1 VARRRLIV
9 KHIDPFT
16 VLKFGAILNA
26 AGFLI
31 LMIASVIVWVV
42 IVRIG
47 LIDRS
52 CDIASDVGFADC
64 GLSSVSYFLA
74 ATLLS
79 LLWAVVQTAM
89 FVFLAFLHNLIADLT
104 GGLSVSVVVEGL
116 PDRSAA
122 RRSPDPKPYLRDDR
136 SVAGPGA
143 RREPPIDP
151 DETRRMPG
159 SSRRDDPP
167 RGGLFDPR

>member
-1 VARRRLIV
+1 MARRRLIV

-16 VLKFGAILNA
+16 VLRFGALLNA

-31 LMIASVIVWVV
+31 LMIASVLVWLVV
-42 IVRIG
+42 VRIG

-64 GLSSVSYFLA
+64 GLSSANYFLA

-89 FVFLAFLHNLIADLT
+89 LVFLAFLHNLIADLT
-104 GGLSVSVVVEGL
+104 GGLSVSVLVEGL
-116 PDRSAA
+116 PERGVA
-122 RRSPDPKPYLRDDR
+122 RPDPDPTPYLRGQR
-136 SVAGPGA
+136 PGA
-143 RREPPIDP
+143 ADP
-151 DETRRMPG
+151 DATRRI
-159 SSRRDDPP
+159 PP
-167 RGGLFDPR
+167 STRQDQAPPGGLFDPR

>member
-1 VARRRLIV
+1 MARRRLIV
-9 KHIDPFT
+9 KHVDPFT
-16 VLKFGAILNA
+16 VLKFGALLNA

-31 LMIASVIVWVV
+31 LMIASVFVWLVV
-42 IVRIG
+42 VRIG

-64 GLSSVSYFLA
+64 GLSTSTFFLA

-79 LLWAVVQTAM
+79 LLWAIVQTAM

-116 PDRSAA
+116 PDRGAA
-122 RRSPDPKPYLRDDR
+122 RPAPDPTPYLRGERR
-136 SVAGPGA
+136 SLA
-143 RREPPIDP
+143 EDP
-151 DETRRMPG
+151 EATRRIPG
-159 SSRRDDPP
+159 GGREGSGP
-167 RGGLFDPR
+167 GGLFDPR